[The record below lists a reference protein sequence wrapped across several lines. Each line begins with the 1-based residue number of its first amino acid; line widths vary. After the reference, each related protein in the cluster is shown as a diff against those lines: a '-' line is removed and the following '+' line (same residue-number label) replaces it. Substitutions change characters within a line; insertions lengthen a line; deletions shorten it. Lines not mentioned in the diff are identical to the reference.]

1 MLKKISLL
9 IFILVPVLILSWMQL
24 KDSHMSS
31 NDTKMVEL
39 AMAKELYTSNCSS
52 CHMDNLSGNSEWK
65 SSLDKEGQRLPPP
78 LDGTG
83 HTWHHAPQQLFDIIR
98 HGYKKTNPN
107 YQGKMLG
114 NENLTDDEI
123 WSILEYI
130 KNIWP
135 ETIQI
140 KYESNFN
147 E

>member
-1 MLKKISLL
+1 
-9 IFILVPVLILSWMQL
+9 
-24 KDSHMSS
+24 
-31 NDTKMVEL
+31 
-39 AMAKELYTSNCSS
+39 
-52 CHMDNLSGNSEWK
+52 MDNLSGNSEWK

-98 HGYKKTNPN
+98 YGYKKTNPN